1 MSDQIKL
8 KKQELSTLKLQLT
21 QSHNEKDV
29 ENAWRSFLTQYY
41 TQDKIYHNVQV
52 SSPYNTDGYIT
63 IGGMGYNLRL
73 LMEFKYNTSLSETSD
88 RVGILAQLI
97 HYMYQFRLK
106 GDDLPNILLGADEDS
121 AFIVYAPNFY
131 HYLEEEFNW
140 GIAPSSAVTR
150 DIPLYRALMEDS
162 NTQAFVYDVSGE
174 GDLFE
179 SNIKGILREILEY
192 MSGDSEGEYTIPI
205 NQQNILK
212 LFGEFSSRAFIHT
225 RLEDI
230 DPVDEMSIFMNM
242 LVGGDAIN
250 YFQHPN
256 DPNILVANG
265 RHIHIDGAFL
275 NMFIKRFNRDL
286 EREQIDELNAIAD
299 RLIEDSARRDTG
311 DFWTPEIWANR
322 SHEIL
327 DEVIGSDWRET
338 SLVWDPAAGAKNLT
352 RSKQFSE
359 LYTSTL
365 HEGEILLGAPY
376 NQEAI
381 ETFQYD
387 FLNDD
392 VRLDPS
398 IHTDASQWK
407 LPGTLFNALIDAS
420 KTNKRVI
427 FYTNPPYGANGSRRL
442 DGKNKAG
449 IAKTQMNELMRSK
462 KMGVPSQQLYAQ
474 FFMRVIKLVEEFELK
489 NVYIAFF
496 TPVLS
501 FTGASYGRFNEEFFS
516 RFEHVKG
523 NLFNA
528 GDFEGTSGNWGVT
541 FSVYKLRDA
550 SINKDTA
557 KHQRI
562 SLITEEVGE
571 ENHVNTI
578 GTKTFDMVY
587 QGEGLNKWVN
597 EDRGKKESIHKY
609 PVLVSA
615 FKEPSRVTKR
625 AAKLLEGSMGFIHFS
640 SNDVSKAPTYIYVL
654 SSASSDN
661 NGFNVFDSNFERAVV
676 ALSARRVIEPN
687 WMNDRDQ
694 FKIPNTQKQGYKE
707 FVNDCLVMSL
717 FESKSYQASYRDFK
731 DYTNCNRPG
740 RWVNEWFWMDI
751 ETVRQH
757 VYDLRVGFIYDDAR
771 NDTDRYVAKQIQSRT
786 FSEEAQRV
794 LDLATALWVD
804 TLKGRTTNRAL
815 MEEFHLN
822 AWDAGW
828 YQLKQ
833 LNKYYPSLIMDDL
846 NQAIKDLRDKIEVGV
861 YHYEMLVK

>member
-1 MSDQIKL
+1 MSTQIKL
-8 KKQELSTLKLQLT
+8 KKQELKTLKLQLA

-41 TQDKIYHNVQV
+41 TQDRIYHNVQV

-73 LMEFKYNTSLSETSD
+73 LMEFKYNTQLSETSD
-88 RVGILAQLI
+88 RAGILAQLI
-97 HYMYQFRLK
+97 HYMYQFRLN
-106 GDDLPNILLGADEDS
+106 GDELPNILLGADEDS

-131 HYLEEEFNW
+131 HYLEEDFNW
-140 GIAPSSAVTR
+140 GIAPSSAVTK
-150 DIPLYRALMEDS
+150 DIPLYRALLNDS
-162 NTQAFVYDVSGE
+162 NTQAFVYDASGE

-256 DPNILVANG
+256 DPNILVANN
-265 RHIHIDGAFL
+265 RHINIDGAFL

-286 EREQIDELNAIAD
+286 DREQIDELNAIAD

-398 IHTDASQWK
+398 IHTDPSQWK
-407 LPGTLFNALIDAS
+407 MPDTLFNALVDAS

-427 FYTNPPYGANGSRRL
+427 FYGNPPYARGRGQSSSTHVNAYMKQKGYGYQS
-442 DGKNKAG
+442 
-449 IAKTQMNELMRSK
+449 S
-462 KMGVPSQQLYAQ
+462 QLYAQ
-474 FFMRVIKLVEEFELK
+474 FFTRVTKIIEEFNLT
-489 NVYIAFF
+489 NAYIAFF
-496 TPVLS
+496 TPTP
-501 FTGASYGRFNEEFFS
+501 FMTGASWEAFNRQFFS
-516 RFEHVKG
+516 KFDHIKG
-523 NLFNA
+523 NVFSV
-528 GDFEGTSGNWGVT
+528 GEFQGTSGLFGVT
-541 FSVYKLRDA
+541 FSIYKYNP
-550 SINKDTA
+550 NK
-557 KHQRI
+557 QP
-562 SLITEEVGE
+562 ITKYQKLTFELDIEETNATHDG
-571 ENHVNTI
+571 NTI
-578 GTKTFDMVY
+578 HKIGVKHLETVY
-587 QGEGLNKWVN
+587 DDESLRQWIVDDLNYLNYRELTTPYPRYTSVFEEGKDINSKEVLFN
-597 EDRGKKESIHKY
+597 EA
-609 PVLVSA
+609 L
-615 FKEPSRVTKR
+615 
-625 AAKLLEGSMGFIHFS
+625 GSMWFAGNTV
-640 SNDVSKAPTYIYVL
+640 SNNSQYVNVYSIMSKRRP
-654 SSASSDN
+654 N
-661 NGFNVFDSNFERAVV
+661 FNVMDDNFIKSCVGFASRMAVV
-676 ALSARRVIEPN
+676 PN
-687 WMNDRDQ
+687 WLNGYDNY
-694 FKIPNTQKQGYKE
+694 KKPNTQKQGYEE
-707 FVNDCLVMSL
+707 FVNDSIVYSL
-717 FESKSYQASYRDFK
+717 FSQKSFQASYRDFK

-751 ETVRQH
+751 ETVKQH
-757 VYDLRVGFIYDDAR
+757 ADDLRVGFIYDDAR
-771 NDTDRYVAKQIQSRT
+771 NDTDRYVAKQIQART
-786 FSEEAQRV
+786 FSEDAQRV

-833 LNKYYPSLIMDDL
+833 LNKYYPSPIMDDL
-846 NQAIKDLRDKIEVGV
+846 NQAIKELRDKIEAGV